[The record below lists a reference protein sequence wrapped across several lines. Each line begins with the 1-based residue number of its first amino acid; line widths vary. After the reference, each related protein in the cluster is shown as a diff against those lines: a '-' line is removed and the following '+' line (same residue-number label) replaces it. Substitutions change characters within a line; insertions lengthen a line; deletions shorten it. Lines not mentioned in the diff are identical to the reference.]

1 MAINRRTAAGTALAA
16 LLMLASCGSDGGSDD
31 AAATTTTTV
40 DAVTTST
47 AEPTETTATDVADA
61 TTTTAPDTS
70 EPAGATTTTE
80 SSEGRDTE
88 TSQLDTLEPEGRHYG
103 YIAGVEDGTVEG
115 QAVQVIIWDEVQFLT
130 GAEAAAAATAA
141 GDESPPPNDAY
152 IVNENQSVRRLA
164 VVPDAQVTT
173 LSGGSPDPVPSS
185 VSEVA
190 MAGEDLLYEIEVGT
204 VRGVTTVSGIA
215 AVYLP

>member
-1 MAINRRTAAGTALAA
+1 MTTTRRAVASTAVAA
-16 LLMLASCGSDGGSDD
+16 LLLLAGCGSDGGSDY
-31 AAATTTTTV
+31 AASTTTK
-40 DAVTTST
+40 APAS
-47 AEPTETTATDVADA
+47 DA
-61 TTTTAPDTS
+61 TTTTAATAETTVTDTTEAVTDTTAA
-70 EPAGATTTTE
+70 EPAATTTTE

-88 TSQLDTLEPEGRHYG
+88 TSVLDTLDPDGAHYG
-103 YIAGVEDGTVEG
+103 YLAGLEDGTVEG

-141 GDESPPPNDAY
+141 GDESPPPNDSY
-152 IVNENQSVRRLA
+152 IVNENQTVRRLA

-190 MAGEDLLYEIEVGT
+190 LSGADILYKIEVGT
-204 VRGVTTVSGIA
+204 VRGVTTVSGIEG
-215 AVYLP
+215 VYLP